1 MKKLNLISL
10 IIAVLISLSVNAG
23 EYHVA
28 VTGSD
33 SNDGSSSAPFKTINH
48 AARIALPGD
57 IITVHAG
64 TYREWINP
72 VRGGESDSKRIV
84 YQAAA
89 GEIVAIKGS
98 EVITGWKKE
107 KGSEVWKVTIPNSFF
122 GDYNPYQDSIYGDWF
137 DGKGRMHHTGEV
149 FLNGKSLYEKETLS
163 KVQNPVPFEATLDKE
178 GSTYTWYCESDASNT
193 TIWANFHKFNP
204 NKELVEITTRRTI
217 FYPDKPG
224 VNYLTIRGFHICQA
238 ATQWGAPTAE
248 QIGMISTHWN
258 KGWII
263 ENNKISDSKCSG
275 ITLGKERG
283 TGHNVWLSD
292 MSLDG
297 SLHYIETTFRTLRNG
312 WSRENIGS
320 HIVRNNEIYNCEQ
333 TGMCGSMGAAFSTIE
348 NNHIHHIWAK
358 RQFTGAE
365 IGGIKFHA
373 AIDTRIIHNRIH
385 DTGRGIW
392 LDWMAQGTR
401 VSCNLMYRNDL
412 EDLFM
417 EVNHGPTLVDNNL
430 FLSDVAIITQS
441 QGGAVEHNII
451 AGMIRM
457 WPEPNRY
464 TPYHLPHSTEVA
476 GISTIFSG
484 DYRFHNN
491 IFLGI
496 GPMPT
501 KRDPLYKYGLEG
513 FNTAVLQVWIG
524 GNVYYN
530 MAVPYK
536 DEKNSYRNQNFKPS
550 VEIAEEGDNVYLT
563 YTLDGKSGDA
573 KTQFITTALLGT
585 AKMPKEG
592 FENPDGTP
600 LKIDR
605 DFLGQKRS
613 ETAPSAGPI
622 ENPGS
627 GAVKMKVW

>member
-1 MKKLNLISL
+1 
-10 IIAVLISLSVNAG
+10 
-23 EYHVA
+23 
-28 VTGSD
+28 
-33 SNDGSSSAPFKTINH
+33 
-48 AARIALPGD
+48 
-57 IITVHAG
+57 
-64 TYREWINP
+64 
-72 VRGGESDSKRIV
+72 
-84 YQAAA
+84 
-89 GEIVAIKGS
+89 
-98 EVITGWKKE
+98 
-107 KGSEVWKVTIPNSFF
+107 
-122 GDYNPYQDSIYGDWF
+122 
-137 DGKGRMHHTGEV
+137 
-149 FLNGKSLYEKETLS
+149 
-163 KVQNPVPFEATLDKE
+163 
-178 GSTYTWYCESDASNT
+178 
-193 TIWANFHKFNP
+193 
-204 NKELVEITTRRTI
+204 
-217 FYPDKPG
+217 
-224 VNYLTIRGFHICQA
+224 
-238 ATQWGAPTAE
+238 
-248 QIGMISTHWN
+248 
-258 KGWII
+258 
-263 ENNKISDSKCSG
+263 
-275 ITLGKERG
+275 
-283 TGHNVWLSD
+283 
-292 MSLDG
+292 
-297 SLHYIETTFRTLRNG
+297 
-312 WSRENIGS
+312 
-320 HIVRNNEIYNCEQ
+320 
-333 TGMCGSMGAAFSTIE
+333 
-348 NNHIHHIWAK
+348 
-358 RQFTGAE
+358 
-365 IGGIKFHA
+365 
-373 AIDTRIIHNRIH
+373 
-385 DTGRGIW
+385 
-392 LDWMAQGTR
+392 MAQGTR

-613 ETAPSAGPI
+613 ETAPSAGAI

>member
-1 MKKLNLISL
+1 MKRILIS
-10 IIAVLISLSVNAG
+10 IITALLFSTLVVSAKEYHISVN
-23 EYHVA
+23 
-28 VTGSD
+28 GSD
-33 SNDGSSSAPFKTINH
+33 SNDGSVTAPFRTISH
-48 AARIALPGD
+48 AARMAQPGD

-72 VRGGESDSKRIV
+72 ANGGESDSKRII
-84 YQAAA
+84 YQAAE
-89 GEIVAIKGS
+89 GENVFIKGS

-107 KGSEVWKVTIPNSFF
+107 KGSEVWKVIIPNSFF
-122 GDYNPYQDSIYGDWF
+122 GDYNPYKDSIYGDWF
-137 DGKGRMHHTGEV
+137 SDLGRIHHTGEV
-149 FLNGKSLYEKETLS
+149 FLNGKSLYEKES
-163 KVQNPVPFEATLDKE
+163 IDKVTNPVPFEATLDKE
-178 GSTYTWYCESDASNT
+178 GSTYTWYCESDANNT
-193 TIWANFHKFNP
+193 TIWANFHKYNP
-204 NKELVEITTRRTI
+204 NKELVEISTRRTV

-224 VNYLTIRGFHICQA
+224 VNYLTIKGFHICQA

-248 QIGMISTHWN
+248 QIGMIATNWN

-263 ENNKISDSKCSG
+263 ENNRISDSKCSG

-283 TGHNVWLSD
+283 TGHNVWLAD

-297 SLHYIETTFRTLRNG
+297 SLHYIEVTFRTLRNG
-312 WSRENIGS
+312 WNKDNIGS

-373 AIDTRIIHNRIH
+373 AIDTRIIGNRIH

-401 VSCNLMYRNDL
+401 VSRNLLYRNDL

-430 FLSDVAIITQS
+430 LLSDVAIITQS
-441 QGGAVEHNII
+441 QGGAVVHNLI
-451 AGMIRM
+451 AGLIRM
-457 WPEPNRY
+457 WPEPNRF

-476 GISTIFSG
+476 GLSTIFSG
-484 DYRFHNN
+484 DYRFYNN

-513 FNTAVLQVWIG
+513 FNTAVLPVWIS

-536 DEKNSYRNQNFKPS
+536 EDKNLYRNPDFKPS
-550 VEIAEEGDNVYLT
+550 LEIIEEGDNVFLS
-563 YTLDGKSGDA
+563 YTLDGQATGV
-573 KTQFITTALLGT
+573 KTLFVTTELLGK
-585 AKMPKEG
+585 AKMAKEG
-592 FENPDGTP
+592 FENPDGSP
-600 LKIDR
+600 LKIDS
-605 DFLGQKRS
+605 DFSGIKRS
-613 ETAPSAGPI
+613 VSAPSAGPI
-622 ENPGS
+622 ENPGK
-627 GAVKMKVW
+627 GAVKLKIW